1 MKYLKVIILFF
12 AGLYFTANAQT
23 TTPISDSGLQLSFRG
38 GYDKPLFNNN
48 APYIDYKS
56 GPEFGT
62 SLDYYWKWF
71 GLGFDF
77 DYINNGTKSTYPITN
92 LFTTS
97 GVQLNSFTIQEDKI
111 TRMFYGIGPDFRYL
125 SASKKFQ
132 AELNTRF
139 GLSSVKGGK
148 VEVRETTT
156 SSNQLLN
163 FHAGYD
169 LSSSM
174 AAKAQLRFT
183 YFFNNI
189 GVHAGA
195 YYIKHF
201 DGTELVDPTI
211 GISTG
216 YLPVTTLQGENVVG
230 NTDFT
235 FRKEPCDCDLA
246 SVGVFAGLTFR
257 FPHKIK
263 EKKVCNECVQ
273 CNVCGKTHP
282 LPLCGCTVCG
292 CKVNITARDKY
303 TKEILPDTD
312 IILVN
317 NAGATVHSGKTNG
330 FGVIVFDNVKT
341 DNYTIKGLLN
351 NVNLEEA
358 QITVQELSNC
368 QANGGVV
375 SKEIL
380 YGDRNFIIKGRAF
393 ECNSTTP
400 IAGINVTLENKDL
413 AVKKSTMTDSQG
425 NFLLQL
431 PETGTFDLYGRKE
444 SYFSQIEKVTGGDYN
459 RDKNLFVK
467 LEMCAEKVDC
477 GKGLGLKNILFDLD
491 KYVIK
496 DVAKPELN
504 RLVRFMQDNPTVK
517 VEVGSHTDCRSSHK
531 YNETL
536 SQNRANASVDYV
548 VSQGIDRS
556 RITGKGYG
564 ETVLLNEC
572 ADGVNCTEA
581 QHSINRRTEMKVI
594 CPEKK

>member
-1 MKYLKVIILFF
+1 MKNIKLIILFLVGVIF
-12 AGLYFTANAQT
+12 SANAQT
-23 TTPISDSGLQLSFRG
+23 TPPISDSGLQLSLRA
-38 GYDKPLFNNN
+38 GYDFPLFKNNT
-48 APYIDYKS
+48 PYIDYKA
-56 GPEFGT
+56 GPEFGA

-77 DYINNGTKSTYPITN
+77 DYINNGTKNTYPTDN
-92 LFTTS
+92 LFNSS
-97 GVQLNSFTIQEDKI
+97 GTQLTSFTIREDKI

-125 SASKKFQ
+125 SSNKKFQ
-132 AELNTRF
+132 AELNTRI

-163 FHAGYD
+163 FHAGYN
-169 LSSSM
+169 LSSSL

-183 YFFNNI
+183 YFFNNFGI
-189 GVHAGA
+189 NAGV

-201 DGTELVDPTI
+201 DGTELVDPTT
-211 GISTG
+211 GISSG
-216 YLPVTTLQGENVVG
+216 YLPITSELNQSNITSANLVYR
-230 NTDFT
+230 D
-235 FRKEPCDCDLA
+235 EPCNCDLA
-246 SVGVFAGLTFR
+246 SVGVFAGITYK
-257 FPHKIK
+257 FPKS
-263 EKKVCNECVQ
+263 EKTKCNDCVK
-273 CNVCGKTHP
+273 CNVCKKTHA
-282 LPLCGCTVCG
+282 LPMCACTTCG

-303 TKEILPDTD
+303 TKEVIPDTD
-312 IILVN
+312 IVLIN
-317 NAGATVHSGKTNG
+317 SAGQIANSGKTNG
-330 FGVIVFDNVKT
+330 FGVVVFDNVKP
-341 DNYTIKGLLN
+341 DNYTIKGSLNKINLEDGTIAIAELN
-351 NVNLEEA
+351 NCQN
-358 QITVQELSNC
+358 SN
-368 QANGGVV
+368 GIV
-375 SKEIL
+375 SKEII
-380 YGDRNFIIKGRAF
+380 YGDRNFIIKGKAF

-425 NFLLQL
+425 NFMLVL
-431 PETGTFDLYGRKE
+431 PETGTYELYGRKE
-444 SYFSQIEKVTGGDYN
+444 NYFSQIEIVKASDYN

-491 KYVIK
+491 KFVIK
-496 DVAKPELN
+496 DIAKPELN
-504 RLVRFMQDNPTVK
+504 RLVRFMLDNPTVK
-517 VEVGSHTDCRSSHK
+517 VEIGSHTDCRSSHA
-531 YNETL
+531 YNQTL

-572 ADGVNCTEA
+572 ADGVNCTEN

-594 CPEKK
+594 CP